1 MAIII
6 GIDPGATIGLC
17 VYDTTAGQALASL
30 TTRDPVEAVGW
41 VKLGADHDAI
51 GIERARIYGAGGASV
66 ANTIEQVGWL
76 LASLGASLPD
86 SSAAIVRCGADVH
99 TLERRAV
106 VSTLSAAVG
115 QSVKG
120 DAGVWQALCTLHPGA
135 AQRPVAAKPATRT
148 KPAVEA
154 VEAGPLYGVSSHA
167 RAALAVAWALGKHLE
182 GRVPAVGQ

>member
-1 MAIII
+1 MVII

-17 VYDTTAGQALASL
+17 VYDTTAGK
-30 TTRDPVEAVGW
+30 AVCSEQYTDLLRAMSQVGY
-41 VKLGADHDAI
+41 LGDVWKVDAI

-76 LASLGASLPD
+76 LASLNAHLPD
-86 SSAAIVRCGADVH
+86 GKDAIQECGARLVY

-106 VSTLSAAVG
+106 VSALSDAVG

-135 AQRPVAAKPATRT
+135 AQRPVAAKPATRQ
-148 KPAVEA
+148 KPAVDA
-154 VEAGPLYGVSSHA
+154 VEAGPLFGVSSHA
-167 RAALAVAWALGKHLE
+167 RAALAVAWALGRHLE
-182 GRVPAVGQ
+182 AA

>member
-1 MAIII
+1 VIVI
-6 GIDPGATIGLC
+6 GIDPGATIG
-17 VYDTTAGQALASL
+17 VAAYDTAAGRVLYSAQY
-30 TTRDPVEAVGW
+30 RDPLQVTHYVGAIRQTHAVR
-41 VKLGADHDAI
+41 AI

-76 LASLGASLPD
+76 LASLNAHLPD
-86 SSAAIVRCGADVH
+86 GKDAIQECGARVVY

-106 VSTLSAAVG
+106 VSALTAAVG

-135 AQRPVAAKPATRT
+135 AQRPVAGKPATRT
-148 KPAVEA
+148 KPAVDA

-167 RAALAVAWALGKHLE
+167 RAALAVAWTLGKHL
-182 GRVPAVGQ
+182 GAA

>member
-1 MAIII
+1 VKIL

-17 VYDTTAGQALASL
+17 VYDTETRRAVWADQYTA
-30 TTRDPVEAVGW
+30 
-41 VKLGADHDAI
+41 LGAAMAGI
-51 GIERARIYGAGGASV
+51 SYARLWKGAEVVGIERARIYGAGGASV

-86 SSAAIVRCGADVH
+86 SSAAIVRCGGDVH

-106 VSTLSAAVG
+106 VSALTAAVG

-135 AQRPVAAKPATRT
+135 AQRPVAGKPATRT
-148 KPAVEA
+148 KAAVDA

-167 RAALAVAWALGKHLE
+167 RAALAVAWTLGKHL
-182 GRVPAVGQ
+182 GAA

>member
-1 MAIII
+1 MIVI
-6 GIDPGATIGLC
+6 GIDPGVTIGLC
-17 VYDTTAGQALASL
+17 VYDTETRRAVWSGQFTDLHDAMSQVSYLDTSMNC
-30 TTRDPVEAVGW
+30 
-41 VKLGADHDAI
+41 DAI

-86 SSAAIVRCGADVH
+86 SSAAIVHCGGDVH

-106 VSTLSAAVG
+106 VSALSAAVG

-135 AQRPVAAKPATRT
+135 AQRPVAAKPATRQ
-148 KPAVEA
+148 KPAVDA

-167 RAALAVAWALGKHLE
+167 RAALAVAWTLGKHL
-182 GRVPAVGQ
+182 GAA

>member
-1 MAIII
+1 VKIL

-17 VYDTTAGQALASL
+17 VYDTETRLAVWADQYTA
-30 TTRDPVEAVGW
+30 
-41 VKLGADHDAI
+41 LGAAMAGISYARLWKGAEVI

-76 LASLGASLPD
+76 LASLGANLPD

-106 VSTLSAAVG
+106 VSALTAAVG

-135 AQRPVAAKPATRT
+135 AQRPVAAKPATRS
-148 KPAVEA
+148 KPAVDA
-154 VEAGPLYGVSSHA
+154 VEAGPLFGVSSHA
-167 RAALAVAWALGKHLE
+167 RAALAVAWTLGQHLGK
-182 GRVPAVGQ
+182 

>member
-1 MAIII
+1 VKIL

-17 VYDTTAGQALASL
+17 VYDTETRRAVWADQYTA
-30 TTRDPVEAVGW
+30 
-41 VKLGADHDAI
+41 LGAAMAGISYARLWKGAEVI

-86 SSAAIVRCGADVH
+86 NSAAIVRCGGDVH

-106 VSTLSAAVG
+106 VSALSAAVG

-120 DAGVWQALCTLHPGA
+120 DAGVWQALCTLHPGGS
-135 AQRPVAAKPATRT
+135 QRPVAGKPATRQ
-148 KPAVEA
+148 KPAVDA

-167 RAALAVAWALGKHLE
+167 RAALAVAWTLGKHLGE
-182 GRVPAVGQ
+182 

>member
-1 MAIII
+1 MKIL
-6 GIDPGATIGLC
+6 GIDPGNTIGLA
-17 VYDTTAGQALASL
+17 VYDTEVKRALWSGQFTDLHDAMSQASFLDAGM
-30 TTRDPVEAVGW
+30 AV
-41 VKLGADHDAI
+41 KAI

-86 SSAAIVRCGADVH
+86 GKDAICDCGGDVH

-106 VSTLSAAVG
+106 VSALSAAVG

-135 AQRPVAAKPATRT
+135 AQRPVAAKPATRQ
-148 KPAVEA
+148 KPAVDA

-167 RAALAVAWALGKHLE
+167 RAALAVAWTLGQHLSK
-182 GRVPAVGQ
+182 

>member
-1 MAIII
+1 VKIL
-6 GIDPGATIGLC
+6 GIDPGATIGLA
-17 VYDTTAGQALASL
+17 VYDTETRRAVWADQYTA
-30 TTRDPVEAVGW
+30 
-41 VKLGADHDAI
+41 LGAAMAGISYARLWKGAEVI

-86 SSAAIVRCGADVH
+86 SSAAIVRCGGDVH

-106 VSTLSAAVG
+106 VSALTAAVG

-135 AQRPVAAKPATRT
+135 AQRPVAGKPATRT
-148 KPAVEA
+148 KPAVDA

-167 RAALAVAWALGKHLE
+167 RAALAVAWTLGKHLE
-182 GRVPAVGQ
+182 AT

>member
-1 MAIII
+1 MA
-6 GIDPGATIGLC
+6 GISYARLWKGAE
-17 VYDTTAGQALASL
+17 V
-30 TTRDPVEAVGW
+30 
-41 VKLGADHDAI
+41 I

-86 SSAAIVRCGADVH
+86 SSAAIVRCGGDVH

-106 VSTLSAAVG
+106 VSALSGAVG

-135 AQRPVAAKPATRT
+135 AQRPVAAKPATRS
-148 KPAVEA
+148 KPAVDA

-167 RAALAVAWALGKHLE
+167 RAALAVAWTLGQHLGK
-182 GRVPAVGQ
+182 

>member
-1 MAIII
+1 MIII

-17 VYDTTAGQALASL
+17 VYDTTAKRALFAGQH
-30 TTRDPVEAVGW
+30 RDPVEAVNHVRHLDQEYGSA
-41 VKLGADHDAI
+41 GI

-76 LASLGASLPD
+76 LGQLGALLPA
-86 SSAAIVRCGADVH
+86 SSEAVTFCLSGVY

-106 VSTLSAAVG
+106 VKALSTEMG

-120 DAGVWQALCTLHPGA
+120 DAGVWAALCRVHPDA
-135 AQRPVAAKPATRT
+135 VRRPVVGKPATRT
-148 KPAVEA
+148 KAAVEA
-154 VEAGPLYGVSSHA
+154 VEAGPLFGVSSHA

-182 GRVPAVGQ
+182 ER

>member
-1 MAIII
+1 VKIL

-17 VYDTTAGQALASL
+17 VYDTE
-30 TTRDPVEAVGW
+30 TRRVMYAAQFTGLSDAMAVVKDPEWWMGC
-41 VKLGADHDAI
+41 KLDAI

-76 LASLGASLPD
+76 LASLNAHLPD
-86 SSAAIVRCGADVH
+86 GKDAIQECGARMVY

-106 VSTLSAAVG
+106 VSALTAAVG

-135 AQRPVAAKPATRT
+135 AQRPVAGKPATRQ
-148 KPAVEA
+148 KPAVDA

-167 RAALAVAWALGKHLE
+167 RAALAVAWTLGQHLGK
-182 GRVPAVGQ
+182 

>member
-1 MAIII
+1 MIVI
-6 GIDPGATIGLC
+6 GIDPGNTIGLC
-17 VYDTTAGQALASL
+17 VYDTEAKRSLFAGQYTTPEMALNAIEGVKYWGL
-30 TTRDPVEAVGW
+30 EA
-41 VKLGADHDAI
+41 DAI

-76 LASLGASLPD
+76 LASLGAHLPD
-86 SSAAIVRCGADVH
+86 GKDAIQECGARIIY

-106 VSTLSAAVG
+106 VSALSDAVG

-135 AQRPVAAKPATRT
+135 AQRPVAGKPATRT
-148 KPAVEA
+148 KPAVDA

-167 RAALAVAWALGKHLE
+167 RAALAVAWTLGKHL
-182 GRVPAVGQ
+182 GAA

>member
-1 MAIII
+1 MKIL

-17 VYDTTAGQALASL
+17 VYDTQAKRAVFAWQYTSLQDAMAGIYHA
-30 TTRDPVEAVGW
+30 REFE
-41 VKLGADHDAI
+41 GADAI

-106 VSTLSAAVG
+106 VSALTAAVG

-135 AQRPVAAKPATRT
+135 AQRPVAAKPATRS
-148 KPAVEA
+148 KPAVDA
-154 VEAGPLYGVSSHA
+154 VEAGPLFGVSSHA
-167 RAALAVAWALGKHLE
+167 RAALAVAWTLGQHLGK
-182 GRVPAVGQ
+182 

>member
-1 MAIII
+1 MKIL
-6 GIDPGATIGLC
+6 GIDPGNTIGLC
-17 VYDTTAGQALASL
+17 VYDT
-30 TTRDPVEAVGW
+30 EARRAVFAAQHTDLHEAMSHAAHLDDVW
-41 VKLGADHDAI
+41 KCDAI

-86 SSAAIVRCGADVH
+86 SSAAIGYCGGDVH

-106 VSTLSAAVG
+106 VSALTEAVG

-148 KPAVEA
+148 KPAVDA

-167 RAALAVAWALGKHLE
+167 RAALAVAWALGRHL
-182 GRVPAVGQ
+182 GK

>member
-1 MAIII
+1 MIVI
-6 GIDPGATIGLC
+6 GIDPGATIGVC
-17 VYDTTAGQALASL
+17 VYDTTAGCVMYSAQY
-30 TTRDPVEAVGW
+30 RDLLQVTHYVGAVRQTH
-41 VKLGADHDAI
+41 VVRAI

-86 SSAAIVRCGADVH
+86 TGDAIAYCGASVH

-106 VSTLSAAVG
+106 VKALSTEMG
-115 QSVKG
+115 ESVKG
-120 DAGVWQALCTLHPGA
+120 DAGVWQALCRLHPDA
-135 AQRPVAAKPATRT
+135 MRRPVVGKPATRT

-154 VEAGPLYGVSSHA
+154 VEAGPLFGVSSHA

-182 GRVPAVGQ
+182 AR

>member
-1 MAIII
+1 VKIL

-17 VYDTTAGQALASL
+17 VYDTE
-30 TTRDPVEAVGW
+30 TRRVVCSEQYTDLIRAMSQVAYLDDVHN
-41 VKLGADHDAI
+41 VDAI

-86 SSAAIVRCGADVH
+86 SSAAIVRCGGDVH

-106 VSTLSAAVG
+106 VSALSTAVG

-148 KPAVEA
+148 KPSVDA
-154 VEAGPLYGVSSHA
+154 VEAGPLFGVSSHA
-167 RAALAVAWALGKHLE
+167 RAALAVAWTLGQHLGK
-182 GRVPAVGQ
+182 

>member
-1 MAIII
+1 VKIL

-17 VYDTTAGQALASL
+17 VYDTETRRAVWADQYTA
-30 TTRDPVEAVGW
+30 
-41 VKLGADHDAI
+41 LGAAMAGISYARLWKGAEVI

-86 SSAAIVRCGADVH
+86 SSAAIVRCGGDVH

-106 VSTLSAAVG
+106 VSALTAAVG

-120 DAGVWQALCTLHPGA
+120 DAGVWQALCTLHPGGG
-135 AQRPVAAKPATRT
+135 QRPVAGKPATRS
-148 KPAVEA
+148 KPAVDA
-154 VEAGPLYGVSSHA
+154 VEAGPLFGVSSHA
-167 RAALAVAWALGKHLE
+167 RAALAVAWTLGRHLGE
-182 GRVPAVGQ
+182 

>member
-1 MAIII
+1 MKIL

-17 VYDTTAGQALASL
+17 VYDTETRRAVWADQCTA
-30 TTRDPVEAVGW
+30 
-41 VKLGADHDAI
+41 LGAAMAGISYARLWKGAEVI

-106 VSTLSAAVG
+106 VSALTAAVG

-120 DAGVWQALCTLHPGA
+120 DAGVWQALCTLHPGGG
-135 AQRPVAAKPATRT
+135 QRPVAGKPATRS
-148 KPAVEA
+148 KPAVDA

-167 RAALAVAWALGKHLE
+167 RAALAVAWTLGQHLGK
-182 GRVPAVGQ
+182 